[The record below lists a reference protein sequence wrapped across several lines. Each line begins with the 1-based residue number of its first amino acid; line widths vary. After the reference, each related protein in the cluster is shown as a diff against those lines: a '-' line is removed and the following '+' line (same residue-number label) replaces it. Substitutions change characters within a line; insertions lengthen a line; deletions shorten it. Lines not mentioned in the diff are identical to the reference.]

1 MTLTAVSG
9 MTQRS
14 CHIDF
19 ETRSKADLKAVGS
32 HKYSAD
38 PTTSIWCLAYAFDD
52 DPVQVWR
59 PGNPDPV
66 ELLDHV
72 RSGGR
77 VVAHNVNFE
86 LNVWHFQLE
95 EKLGWPRLDIDQVRC
110 TMAMA
115 LRLGLPPSLAG
126 CAEAVRLPEQKDED
140 GAHLMRRMCKLDGK
154 NWSEEDVDR
163 LVQYCIQDVEV
174 ERQLETRLADRLTH
188 SASEQEAWELDQ
200 RINRRGVPV
209 DIPTI
214 HNAIRLADAEK
225 DRLNKKMKALN
236 GLKASQVTALAGWIK
251 EQGY

>member
-1 MTLTAVSG
+1 MTATHGTMLPN
-9 MTQRS
+9 

-19 ETRSKADLKAVGS
+19 ETRSKADLSGVGS

-38 PTTSIWCLAYAFDD
+38 PSTSIWCLAYAFDD

-59 PGNPDPV
+59 PGDPDPV
-66 ELLDHV
+66 GLLDHV
-72 RSGGR
+72 QAGGV
-77 VVAHNVNFE
+77 VVAHNANFE
-86 LNVWHFQLE
+86 LNVWHYQLE
-95 EKLGWPRLDIDQVRC
+95 EKLWWPRLDLDQVRC

-115 LRLGLPPSLAG
+115 LRLGFPASLDG
-126 CAEAVRLPEQKDED
+126 CAKAVQLPEQKDKD
-140 GAHLMRRMCKLDGK
+140 GAYLMRRMCIEDGK
-154 NWSEEDVDR
+154 EWSEEDVDR
-163 LVQYCIQDVEV
+163 FVQYCIQDVEV

-188 SASEQEAWELDQ
+188 SASEQETWELDQ

-225 DRLNKKMKALN
+225 DRLNKKMKTLN
-236 GLKASQVTALAGWIK
+236 GLNASQVTALLGWIK